1 MNTSHLPLKYGNAT
15 LTMAGWFLTIP
26 SKKKDADNQDV
37 FIASPIV
44 ITARFIDPNSKVEKI
59 ILSDFNHA
67 ELIEEADIL
76 SSQKLPTIIKFGFN
90 VNEKYIRDLGFILQQ
105 MRAQTPLSPMYQGVG
120 VINTENYPIISLD
133 EPYVS
138 KKVLSSLK
146 EDILCDTQYDLRPK
160 GTFEGWWQMY
170 LDEVK
175 GNLLLELAVT
185 FGVSSLVTAFL
196 KSKHEVEF
204 SGTIFSFMGNSSTGK
219 STAAALAVSI
229 AGNPTKG
236 SNTLFRSWN
245 GTRNALEGYLSNN
258 YGLAIVLDELS
269 AATFKDTTGL
279 LYSLAEG
286 QGRQRSNIDG
296 NVKALK
302 NWGTSVISTAE
313 HSVLNNSARNDGLNV
328 RTIEISEAFTT
339 SADNAD
345 VIKKVTSANYGHVMP
360 LIAQYLLNREQEVI
374 QWFHTEHQW
383 FKTKLENET
392 SHTGIRM
399 FKRYATITTSA
410 RILERVIAT
419 PIDLEAIRNYLLNYH
434 SDSVSERSLA
444 DKALETITQFVAQN
458 RGKFS
463 DDNRLSTMV
472 ENYGLIELKDN
483 CIQVKILKDVF
494 KRMLEENQYQDVNN
508 VIDALR
514 DKGHIQS
521 DPNRKTT
528 KRSIKDAHGKSKTIV
543 FYHLK
548 LDKELAP
555 IFGLSSHVEAFT
567 PPQFDGNT
575 NPDLLNEFVKK
586 ARDIEAKDDLEL

>member
-1 MNTSHLPLKYGNAT
+1 MTNNIFKQYPY
-15 LTMAGWFLTIP
+15 FLNSNGFYEVIP
-26 SKKKDADNQDV
+26 PKSNND
-37 FIASPIV
+37 
-44 ITARFIDPNSKVEKI
+44 VEKI
-59 ILSDFNHA
+59 IQLSSPII
-67 ELIEEADIL
+67 IENKFLDPSTGVEKLVITDGKNTERIEASDIL
-76 SSQKLPTIIKFGFN
+76 TSFKLPGLIKYGFN
-90 VNEKYIRDLGFILQQ
+90 INERYIKSLSYALQS
-105 MRAQTPLSPMYQGVG
+105 MRQSLPLSKLYTGVG
-120 VINTENYPIISLD
+120 VLQSDDEGMVISLD
-133 EPYVS
+133 KPYFS
-138 KKVLSSLK
+138 KEIEQSQAN
-146 EDILCDTQYDLRPK
+146 EIICETHYDLQPK
-160 GTFEGWWQMY
+160 GTFKGWWEMY
-170 LDEVK
+170 LKQVK
-175 GNLLLELAVT
+175 GNLLLELAVV
-185 FGVSSLVTAFL
+185 FAASSLVTAFL

-204 SGTIFSFMGNSSTGK
+204 AGTIFSFMGNSSTGK

-258 YGLAIVLDELS
+258 YGLPIVLDELS

-345 VIKKVTSANYGHVMP
+345 AIKKATSVNYGHVMP
-360 LIAQYLLNREQEVI
+360 LVAQYLLNREQEVI
-374 QWFHTEHQW
+374 QSFHTEHQW
-383 FKTKLENET
+383 FKTQLENET

-399 FKRYATITTSA
+399 FKRYAAITTSA
-410 RILERVIAT
+410 RIFERVIAT
-419 PIDLEAIRNYLLNYH
+419 PIDLDAVRNYLLTYH

-528 KRSIKDAHGKSKTIV
+528 KRSIKDSNGKSKTIV

-555 IFGLSSHVEAFT
+555 ILGLNAHVEPFT
-567 PPQFDGNT
+567 PPKFDGNT
-575 NPDLLNEFVKK
+575 NPDLLNEFAKK
-586 ARDIEAKDDLEL
+586 AREIETNDDLEL

>member
-1 MNTSHLPLKYGNAT
+1 MTNNIFKQYPY
-15 LTMAGWFLTIP
+15 FLNSNGFYEVIP
-26 SKKKDADNQDV
+26 PKSNND
-37 FIASPIV
+37 
-44 ITARFIDPNSKVEKI
+44 VEKI
-59 ILSDFNHA
+59 IQLSSPIIIENKFLDPSTGV
-67 ELIEEADIL
+67 EKLIITDGKNIERIEASDIL
-76 SSQKLPTIIKFGFN
+76 TSFKLPGLIKYGFN
-90 VNEKYIRDLGFILQQ
+90 INERYIKSLSYALQS
-105 MRAQTPLSPMYQGVG
+105 MRQSLPLSKLYTGVG
-120 VINTENYPIISLD
+120 VLQSDDEGMVISLD
-133 EPYVS
+133 KPYFS
-138 KKVLSSLK
+138 KEIEQSQAN
-146 EDILCDTQYDLRPK
+146 EIICETHYDLQPK
-160 GTFEGWWQMY
+160 GTFKGWWEMY
-170 LDEVK
+170 LKQVK
-175 GNLLLELAVT
+175 GNLLLELAVV
-185 FGVSSLVTAFL
+185 FAASSLVTAFL
-196 KSKHEVEF
+196 KTRHEVEF
-204 SGTIFSFMGNSSTGK
+204 AGTIFSFMGNSSTGK

-258 YGLAIVLDELS
+258 YGLPIVLDELS

-345 VIKKVTSANYGHVMP
+345 AIKKATSVNYGHVMP
-360 LIAQYLLNREQEVI
+360 LVAEYILNREGEVI
-374 QWFHTEHQW
+374 KWFHAEHDW
-383 FKTKLENET
+383 FKKQLKNET

-399 FKRYATITTSA
+399 FKRYAAITTSA
-410 RILERVIAT
+410 RIFERVIAT
-419 PIDLEAIRNYLLNYH
+419 PIDLDAIRNYLLTYH

-528 KRSIKDAHGKSKTIV
+528 KRSIKDSHGKSKTIV

-555 IFGLSSHVEAFT
+555 ILGLNAHVEPFT

-586 ARDIEAKDDLEL
+586 AREIEANDDLEL

>member
-1 MNTSHLPLKYGNAT
+1 MTHNIFEQYPY
-15 LTMAGWFLTIP
+15 FLNSNGFYEVIP
-26 SKKKDADNQDV
+26 PKSNND
-37 FIASPIV
+37 
-44 ITARFIDPNSKVEKI
+44 VEKI
-59 ILSDFNHA
+59 IQLSSPIIIENKFLDPSTGV
-67 ELIEEADIL
+67 EKLIITDGKNIERIEASDIL
-76 SSQKLPTIIKFGFN
+76 TSFKLPGLIKYGFN
-90 VNEKYIRDLGFILQQ
+90 INERYIKSLSYALQS
-105 MRAQTPLSPMYQGVG
+105 MRQSLPLSKLYTGVG
-120 VINTENYPIISLD
+120 VLQSDDEGMIISLD
-133 EPYVS
+133 KPYFS
-138 KKVLSSLK
+138 KEIEQSQAN
-146 EDILCDTQYDLRPK
+146 EIICETHYDLQPK
-160 GTFEGWWQMY
+160 GTFKGWWEMY
-170 LDEVK
+170 LKQVK
-175 GNLLLELAVT
+175 GNLLLELAVV
-185 FGVSSLVTAFL
+185 FAASSLVTAFL
-196 KSKHEVEF
+196 KTRHEVEF
-204 SGTIFSFMGNSSTGK
+204 AGTIFSFMGNSSTGK

-258 YGLAIVLDELS
+258 YGLPIVLDELS

-345 VIKKVTSANYGHVMP
+345 AIKKATSVNYGHVMP
-360 LIAQYLLNREQEVI
+360 LVAEYLLNREGEVI
-374 QWFHTEHQW
+374 KWFHAEHDW
-383 FKTKLENET
+383 FKKQLKNET

-399 FKRYATITTSA
+399 FKRYAAITTSA
-410 RILERVIAT
+410 RIFERVIAT
-419 PIDLEAIRNYLLNYH
+419 PIDLDAIRNYLLTYH

-472 ENYGLIELKDN
+472 ENYGLIELKEH

-528 KRSIKDAHGKSKTIV
+528 KRSIKDSNGKSKTIV

-555 IFGLSSHVEAFT
+555 IFGLNAHVEPFT

-586 ARDIEAKDDLEL
+586 AREIEANDDLEL

>member
-1 MNTSHLPLKYGNAT
+1 MVFNHP
-15 LTMAGWFLTIP
+15 F
-26 SKKKDADNQDV
+26 KKKDADNQDV

-196 KSKHEVEF
+196 KSKHEIEF
-204 SGTIFSFMGNSSTGK
+204 AGTIFSFMGNSSTGK

-258 YGLAIVLDELS
+258 YGLPIVLDELS

-345 VIKKVTSANYGHVMP
+345 AIKKATSVNYGHVMP
-360 LIAQYLLNREQEVI
+360 LVAEYLLNREGEVI
-374 QWFHTEHQW
+374 KWFHAEHDW
-383 FKTKLENET
+383 FKKQLKNET

-399 FKRYATITTSA
+399 FKRYAAITTSA
-410 RILERVIAT
+410 RIFERVIAT
-419 PIDLEAIRNYLLNYH
+419 PLDLDAIRNYLLNYH

-528 KRSIKDAHGKSKTIV
+528 KRSIKDSHGKSKTIV

-555 IFGLSSHVEAFT
+555 ILGLNAHVEPFT
-567 PPQFDGNT
+567 PPQFDGST

-586 ARDIEAKDDLEL
+586 AREIEANDDLEL

>member
-1 MNTSHLPLKYGNAT
+1 MTNNIFKQYPY
-15 LTMAGWFLTIP
+15 FLNSNGFYEVIP
-26 SKKKDADNQDV
+26 PKSNND
-37 FIASPIV
+37 
-44 ITARFIDPNSKVEKI
+44 VEKI
-59 ILSDFNHA
+59 IQLSSPIIIENKFLDPSTGV
-67 ELIEEADIL
+67 EKLIITDGKNIERIEASDIL
-76 SSQKLPTIIKFGFN
+76 TSFKLPGLIKYGFN
-90 VNEKYIRDLGFILQQ
+90 INERYIKSLSYALQS
-105 MRAQTPLSPMYQGVG
+105 MRQSLPLSKLYTGVG
-120 VINTENYPIISLD
+120 VLQSDEGMVISLD
-133 EPYVS
+133 KPYFS
-138 KKVLSSLK
+138 KEIEQSQAN
-146 EDILCDTQYDLRPK
+146 EIICETHYDLQPK
-160 GTFEGWWQMY
+160 GTFKDWWEMY
-170 LDEVK
+170 LKQVK
-175 GNLLLELAVT
+175 GNLLLELAVV
-185 FGVSSLVTAFL
+185 FAASSLVTAFL
-196 KSKHEVEF
+196 KTRHEVEF
-204 SGTIFSFMGNSSTGK
+204 AGTIFSFMGNSSTGK

-245 GTRNALEGYLSNN
+245 GTRNALEGYLSSNF
-258 YGLAIVLDELS
+258 GVPIVLDELS
-269 AATFKDTTGL
+269 AATFKDNTGL

-296 NVKALK
+296 NVKELK
-302 NWGTSVISTAE
+302 NWGTTVISTAE
-313 HSVLNNSARNDGLNV
+313 HSILNDSARNDGLNV

-345 VIKKVTSANYGHVMP
+345 AIKRATSVNYGHIMP
-360 LIAQYLLNREQEVI
+360 LIAEYLLKRGNEVI
-374 QWFHTEHQW
+374 KWFHAEHDW
-383 FKTKLENET
+383 FKNQLKNET

-399 FKRYATITTSA
+399 FKRYAAITTSA
-410 RILERVIAT
+410 RIFERVIAT
-419 PIDLEAIRNYLLNYH
+419 PIDLDAIRNYLLTYH

-528 KRSIKDAHGKSKTIV
+528 KRSIKDSHGKSKTIV

-555 IFGLSSHVEAFT
+555 ILSLNAHVEPFT

-575 NPDLLNEFVKK
+575 NPDLLNDFVNQ
-586 ARDIEAKDDLEL
+586 AREKEASDDLEL

>member
-1 MNTSHLPLKYGNAT
+1 M
-15 LTMAGWFLTIP
+15 IP
-26 SKKKDADNQDV
+26 PKSNND
-37 FIASPIV
+37 
-44 ITARFIDPNSKVEKI
+44 VEKI
-59 ILSDFNHA
+59 IQLSSPIIIKNKFLDPSTGV
-67 ELIEEADIL
+67 EKLIITDGKNIERIEASDIL
-76 SSQKLPTIIKFGFN
+76 TSFKLPGLIKYGFN
-90 VNEKYIRDLGFILQQ
+90 INERYIKSLSYALQS
-105 MRAQTPLSPMYQGVG
+105 MRQSLPLSKLYTGVG
-120 VINTENYPIISLD
+120 VLQSDDEGMVISLD
-133 EPYVS
+133 KPYFS
-138 KKVLSSLK
+138 KEIEQSQAN
-146 EDILCDTQYDLRPK
+146 EIICETHYDLQPK
-160 GTFEGWWQMY
+160 GTFKGWWEMY
-170 LDEVK
+170 LKQVK
-175 GNLLLELAVT
+175 GNLLLELAVV
-185 FGVSSLVTAFL
+185 FAASSLVTAFL
-196 KSKHEVEF
+196 KTRHEVEF
-204 SGTIFSFMGNSSTGK
+204 AGTIFSFMGNSSTGK

-245 GTRNALEGYLSNN
+245 GTRNALEGYLSSN
-258 YGLAIVLDELS
+258 YGLPIVLDELS

-345 VIKKVTSANYGHVMP
+345 AIKRATSVNYGHIMP
-360 LIAQYLLNREQEVI
+360 LVAKYLLKREDEVI
-374 QWFHTEHQW
+374 KWFHAEHDW
-383 FKTKLENET
+383 FKKQLKNET
-392 SHTGIRM
+392 SNTGIRM
-399 FKRYATITTSA
+399 FKRYAVIATSA
-410 RILERVIAT
+410 RIFERVIAT
-419 PIDLEAIRNYLLNYH
+419 PIDLDAIRNYLLTYH

-472 ENYGLIELKDN
+472 ENYGLIELKDY

-555 IFGLSSHVEAFT
+555 ILGLNAHVEPFT

-586 ARDIEAKDDLEL
+586 AREIEANDDLEL

>member
-1 MNTSHLPLKYGNAT
+1 MINNIFEQNPY
-15 LTMAGWFLTIP
+15 FLNSNGFYEVIP
-26 SKKKDADNQDV
+26 PKSNND
-37 FIASPIV
+37 
-44 ITARFIDPNSKVEKI
+44 VEKI
-59 ILSDFNHA
+59 IQLSSPIIIENKFLDPSTGV
-67 ELIEEADIL
+67 EKLIITDGKNIERIEASDIL
-76 SSQKLPTIIKFGFN
+76 TSFKLPGLIKYGFN
-90 VNEKYIRDLGFILQQ
+90 INERYIKSLSYALQS
-105 MRAQTPLSPMYQGVG
+105 MRQSLPLSKLYTGVG
-120 VINTENYPIISLD
+120 VLQSDDEGMGISLD
-133 EPYVS
+133 KPYFS
-138 KKVLSSLK
+138 KEIEQSQAN
-146 EDILCDTQYDLRPK
+146 EIICETHYDLQPK
-160 GTFEGWWQMY
+160 GTFKGWWEMY
-170 LDEVK
+170 LKQVK
-175 GNLLLELAVT
+175 GNLLLELAVV
-185 FGVSSLVTAFL
+185 FAASSLVTAFL

-204 SGTIFSFMGNSSTGK
+204 AGTIFSFMGNSSTGK

-258 YGLAIVLDELS
+258 YGLPIVLDELS

-345 VIKKVTSANYGHVMP
+345 AIKKATSVNYGHVMP
-360 LIAQYLLNREQEVI
+360 LVAQYLLNREQEVI
-374 QWFHTEHQW
+374 QSFHTEHQW
-383 FKTKLENET
+383 FKTQLENET

-399 FKRYATITTSA
+399 FKRYAAITTSA
-410 RILERVIAT
+410 RIFERVIAT
-419 PIDLEAIRNYLLNYH
+419 PIDLDAIRKYLLTYH

-528 KRSIKDAHGKSKTIV
+528 KRSIKDSHGKSKTIV

-555 IFGLSSHVEAFT
+555 ILGLNAHVEPFT

-586 ARDIEAKDDLEL
+586 AREIEANDDLEL

>member
-1 MNTSHLPLKYGNAT
+1 
-15 LTMAGWFLTIP
+15 MANNIFEQNPYFLNSNGFYEVIP
-26 SKKKDADNQDV
+26 PKSNND
-37 FIASPIV
+37 
-44 ITARFIDPNSKVEKI
+44 VEKI
-59 ILSDFNHA
+59 IQLSSPII
-67 ELIEEADIL
+67 IENKFLDPSTGVEKLVITDGKNIERIEVSDIL
-76 SSQKLPTIIKFGFN
+76 TSFKLPGLIKYGFN
-90 VNEKYIRDLGFILQQ
+90 INERYIKSLSYALQS
-105 MRAQTPLSPMYQGVG
+105 MRHSLPLSKLYTGVG
-120 VINTENYPIISLD
+120 VLQSDDEGMVISLD
-133 EPYVS
+133 KPYFS
-138 KKVLSSLK
+138 KEIEQSQAN
-146 EDILCDTQYDLRPK
+146 EIICETHYDLQPK
-160 GTFEGWWQMY
+160 GTFKGWWEMY
-170 LDEVK
+170 LKQVK
-175 GNLLLELAVT
+175 GNLLLELAVV
-185 FGVSSLVTAFL
+185 FAASSLVTAFL
-196 KSKHEVEF
+196 KTRHEVEF
-204 SGTIFSFMGNSSTGK
+204 AGTIFSFMGNSSTGK

-258 YGLAIVLDELS
+258 YGLPIVLDELS

-345 VIKKVTSANYGHVMP
+345 AIKKATSVNYGHVMP
-360 LIAQYLLNREQEVI
+360 LVADYLLNREGEVI
-374 QWFHTEHQW
+374 KWFHAEHDW
-383 FKTKLENET
+383 FKKQLKNET

-399 FKRYATITTSA
+399 FKRYAAITTSA

-419 PIDLEAIRNYLLNYH
+419 PIDLDAIRNYLLNYH

-528 KRSIKDAHGKSKTIV
+528 KRSIKDSHGKSKTIV

-555 IFGLSSHVEAFT
+555 ILGLNAHVEPFT

-586 ARDIEAKDDLEL
+586 AREIEANDDLEL

>member
-1 MNTSHLPLKYGNAT
+1 MIHNIFEQYPY
-15 LTMAGWFLTIP
+15 FLNSNGFYEVIP
-26 SKKKDADNQDV
+26 PKSNND
-37 FIASPIV
+37 
-44 ITARFIDPNSKVEKI
+44 VEKI
-59 ILSDFNHA
+59 IQLSSPIIIENKFLDPSTGI
-67 ELIEEADIL
+67 EKLIITDGKNIERIEASDIL
-76 SSQKLPTIIKFGFN
+76 TSFKLPGLIKYGFN
-90 VNEKYIRDLGFILQQ
+90 INERYIKSLSYALQS
-105 MRAQTPLSPMYQGVG
+105 MRQSLPLSKLYTGVG
-120 VINTENYPIISLD
+120 VLQSDDEGMVISLD
-133 EPYVS
+133 KPYFS
-138 KKVLSSLK
+138 KEIEQSQAN
-146 EDILCDTQYDLRPK
+146 EIICETHYDLQPK
-160 GTFEGWWQMY
+160 GTFKGWWEMY
-170 LDEVK
+170 LKQVK
-175 GNLLLELAVT
+175 GNLLLELAVV
-185 FGVSSLVTAFL
+185 FAASSLVTAFL
-196 KSKHEVEF
+196 KTRHEVEF
-204 SGTIFSFMGNSSTGK
+204 AGTIFSFMGNSSTGK

-258 YGLAIVLDELS
+258 YGLPIVLDELS

-345 VIKKVTSANYGHVMP
+345 AIKKATSVNYGHVMP
-360 LIAQYLLNREQEVI
+360 LVAEYLLNREGEVI
-374 QWFHTEHQW
+374 KWFHAEHDW
-383 FKTKLENET
+383 FKKQLKNET

-399 FKRYATITTSA
+399 FKRYAAITTSA
-410 RILERVIAT
+410 RIFERVIAT
-419 PIDLEAIRNYLLNYH
+419 PIDLDAIRNYLLTYH

-528 KRSIKDAHGKSKTIV
+528 KRSIKDSHGKSKTIV

-555 IFGLSSHVEAFT
+555 ILGLNAHVEPFT

-586 ARDIEAKDDLEL
+586 AREIEANDDLEL

>member
-1 MNTSHLPLKYGNAT
+1 
-15 LTMAGWFLTIP
+15 MAGWFLTIP

-44 ITARFIDPNSKVEKI
+44 ITARFIEPNSKVEKI
-59 ILSDFNHA
+59 ILSDFNQA

-90 VNEKYIRDLGFILQQ
+90 INEKYIRDLGFILQQ

-120 VINTENYPIISLD
+120 VINTETYPIISLD

-204 SGTIFSFMGNSSTGK
+204 AGTIFSFMGNSSTGK

-258 YGLAIVLDELS
+258 YGLPIVLDELS

-345 VIKKVTSANYGHVMP
+345 AIKKATSANYGHVMP
-360 LIAQYLLNREQEVI
+360 LVAQYLLNREQEVI
-374 QWFHTEHQW
+374 KSFHTEHQW
-383 FKTKLENET
+383 FKTQLENET

-399 FKRYATITTSA
+399 FKRYAAITTSA
-410 RILERVIAT
+410 RIFERVIAT
-419 PIDLEAIRNYLLNYH
+419 PIDLDAIRNYLLTYH

-528 KRSIKDAHGKSKTIV
+528 KRSIKDSNGKSKTIV

-555 IFGLSSHVEAFT
+555 ILGLNAHVEPFT

-575 NPDLLNEFVKK
+575 KPDLLNEFVKK
-586 ARDIEAKDDLEL
+586 AREIEATDDLEL

>member
-1 MNTSHLPLKYGNAT
+1 MTNNIFKQYPY
-15 LTMAGWFLTIP
+15 FLNSNGFYEVIP
-26 SKKKDADNQDV
+26 PKSNND
-37 FIASPIV
+37 
-44 ITARFIDPNSKVEKI
+44 VEKI
-59 ILSDFNHA
+59 IQLSSPIIIENKFLDPSTGI
-67 ELIEEADIL
+67 EKLIITDGKNIERIEASDIL
-76 SSQKLPTIIKFGFN
+76 TSFKLPGLIKYGFN
-90 VNEKYIRDLGFILQQ
+90 INERYIKSLSYALQS
-105 MRAQTPLSPMYQGVG
+105 MRQSLPLSKLYTGVG
-120 VINTENYPIISLD
+120 VLQSDDEGMVISLD
-133 EPYVS
+133 KPYFS
-138 KKVLSSLK
+138 KEIEQSQAN
-146 EDILCDTQYDLRPK
+146 EIICETHYDLQPK
-160 GTFEGWWQMY
+160 GTFKGWWEMY
-170 LDEVK
+170 LKQVK
-175 GNLLLELAVT
+175 GNLLLELAVV
-185 FGVSSLVTAFL
+185 FAASSLVTAFL
-196 KSKHEVEF
+196 KTRHEVEF
-204 SGTIFSFMGNSSTGK
+204 AGTIFSFMGNSSTGK

-258 YGLAIVLDELS
+258 YGLPIVLDELS

-345 VIKKVTSANYGHVMP
+345 AIKKATSVNYGHVMP
-360 LIAQYLLNREQEVI
+360 LVAEYLLNREGEVI
-374 QWFHTEHQW
+374 KWFHAEHNW
-383 FKTKLENET
+383 FKKQLKNET

-399 FKRYATITTSA
+399 FKRYAAITTSA
-410 RILERVIAT
+410 RIFERVIAT
-419 PIDLEAIRNYLLNYH
+419 PIDLDAIRNYLLTYH

-528 KRSIKDAHGKSKTIV
+528 KRSIKDSHGKSKTIV

-555 IFGLSSHVEAFT
+555 IFGLNAHVEPFT

-586 ARDIEAKDDLEL
+586 AREIEANDDLEL

>member
-1 MNTSHLPLKYGNAT
+1 MTNNIFKQYPY
-15 LTMAGWFLTIP
+15 FLNSNGFYEVIP
-26 SKKKDADNQDV
+26 PKSNND
-37 FIASPIV
+37 
-44 ITARFIDPNSKVEKI
+44 VEKI
-59 ILSDFNHA
+59 IQLSSPIIIENKFLDPSTGV
-67 ELIEEADIL
+67 EKLIITDGKNIERIEASDIL
-76 SSQKLPTIIKFGFN
+76 TSFKLPGLIKYGFN
-90 VNEKYIRDLGFILQQ
+90 INERYIKSLSYALQS
-105 MRAQTPLSPMYQGVG
+105 MRQSLPLSKLYTGVG
-120 VINTENYPIISLD
+120 VLQSDEGMVISLD
-133 EPYVS
+133 KPYFS
-138 KKVLSSLK
+138 KEIEQSQAN
-146 EDILCDTQYDLRPK
+146 EIICETHYDLQPK
-160 GTFEGWWQMY
+160 GTFKGWWEMY
-170 LDEVK
+170 LKQVK
-175 GNLLLELAVT
+175 GNLLLELAVV
-185 FGVSSLVTAFL
+185 FAASSLVTAFL
-196 KSKHEVEF
+196 KTRHEVEF
-204 SGTIFSFMGNSSTGK
+204 AGTIFSFMGNSSTGK

-245 GTRNALEGYLSNN
+245 GTRNALEGYLSSNF
-258 YGLAIVLDELS
+258 GVPIVLDELS

-328 RTIEISEAFTT
+328 RTIEISEAFTM

-345 VIKKVTSANYGHVMP
+345 AIKKATSVNYGHVMP
-360 LIAQYLLNREQEVI
+360 LVAEYLLNREGEVI
-374 QWFHTEHQW
+374 KWFHAEHDW
-383 FKTKLENET
+383 FKKQLKNET

-399 FKRYATITTSA
+399 FKRYAAITTSA
-410 RILERVIAT
+410 RIFERVIAT
-419 PIDLEAIRNYLLNYH
+419 PIDLDAIRNYLLTYH

-528 KRSIKDAHGKSKTIV
+528 KRSIKDSHGKSKTIV

-555 IFGLSSHVEAFT
+555 ILGLNAHVEPFT

-575 NPDLLNEFVKK
+575 NPDLLNDFVNQ
-586 ARDIEAKDDLEL
+586 AREKEASDDLEL

>member
-1 MNTSHLPLKYGNAT
+1 MTNNIFKQYPY
-15 LTMAGWFLTIP
+15 FLNSNGFYEVIP
-26 SKKKDADNQDV
+26 PKSNND
-37 FIASPIV
+37 
-44 ITARFIDPNSKVEKI
+44 VEKI
-59 ILSDFNHA
+59 IQLSSPII
-67 ELIEEADIL
+67 IENKFLDPSTGVEKLVITDGKNIERIEASDIL
-76 SSQKLPTIIKFGFN
+76 TSFKLPGLIKYGFN
-90 VNEKYIRDLGFILQQ
+90 INERYIKSLSYALQS
-105 MRAQTPLSPMYQGVG
+105 MRHSLPLSKLYTGVG
-120 VINTENYPIISLD
+120 VLQSDDEGMVISLD
-133 EPYVS
+133 KPYFS
-138 KKVLSSLK
+138 KEIEQSQAN
-146 EDILCDTQYDLRPK
+146 EIICETHYDLQPK
-160 GTFEGWWQMY
+160 GTFKGWWEMY
-170 LDEVK
+170 LKQVK
-175 GNLLLELAVT
+175 GNLLLELAVV
-185 FGVSSLVTAFL
+185 FAASSLVTAFL
-196 KSKHEVEF
+196 KTRHEVEF
-204 SGTIFSFMGNSSTGK
+204 AGTIFSFMGNSSTGK

-245 GTRNALEGYLSNN
+245 GTRNALEGYLSSN
-258 YGLAIVLDELS
+258 YGLPIVLDELS

-345 VIKKVTSANYGHVMP
+345 AIKRATSVNYGHIMP
-360 LIAQYLLNREQEVI
+360 LVAEYLLKRENEVI
-374 QWFHTEHQW
+374 KWFHAEHDW
-383 FKTKLENET
+383 FKNQLKNET
-392 SHTGIRM
+392 SNTGIRM
-399 FKRYATITTSA
+399 FKRYAAITTSA
-410 RILERVIAT
+410 RIFERVIAT
-419 PIDLEAIRNYLLNYH
+419 PIDLDAIRNYLLTYH

-528 KRSIKDAHGKSKTIV
+528 KRSIKDSHGKSKTIV

-586 ARDIEAKDDLEL
+586 ARDIEANDDLEL

>member
-1 MNTSHLPLKYGNAT
+1 MTNNIFEQNPY
-15 LTMAGWFLTIP
+15 FLNSNGFYEVIP
-26 SKKKDADNQDV
+26 PKSNND
-37 FIASPIV
+37 
-44 ITARFIDPNSKVEKI
+44 VEKI
-59 ILSDFNHA
+59 IQLSSPIIIENKFLDPSTGI
-67 ELIEEADIL
+67 EKLIITDGKNIERIEASDIL
-76 SSQKLPTIIKFGFN
+76 TSFKLPGLIKYGFN
-90 VNEKYIRDLGFILQQ
+90 INERYIKSLSYALQS
-105 MRAQTPLSPMYQGVG
+105 MRQSLPLSKLYTGVG
-120 VINTENYPIISLD
+120 VLQSDDEGMIISLD
-133 EPYVS
+133 KPYFS
-138 KKVLSSLK
+138 KEIEQSQAN
-146 EDILCDTQYDLRPK
+146 EIICETHYDLQPK
-160 GTFEGWWQMY
+160 GTFKGWWEMY
-170 LDEVK
+170 LKQVK
-175 GNLLLELAVT
+175 GNLLLELAVV
-185 FGVSSLVTAFL
+185 FAASSLVTAFL
-196 KSKHEVEF
+196 KTRHEVEF
-204 SGTIFSFMGNSSTGK
+204 AGTIFSFMGNSSTGK

-258 YGLAIVLDELS
+258 YGLPIVLDELS

-345 VIKKVTSANYGHVMP
+345 AIKKATSVNYGHVMP
-360 LIAQYLLNREQEVI
+360 LVAQYLLNREQEVI
-374 QWFHTEHQW
+374 QSFHTEHQW
-383 FKTKLENET
+383 FKTQLENET

-399 FKRYATITTSA
+399 FKRYAAITTSA
-410 RILERVIAT
+410 RIFERVIAT
-419 PIDLEAIRNYLLNYH
+419 PIDLDAIRKYLLTYH

-521 DPNRKTT
+521 DPKRKTT
-528 KRSIKDAHGKSKTIV
+528 KRSIKDSHGKSKTIV

-555 IFGLSSHVEAFT
+555 ILDLNAHVEPFT
-567 PPQFDGNT
+567 PPQFDGST

-586 ARDIEAKDDLEL
+586 AREIEANDDLEL